1 MTAQLDARLRHL
13 RLSGMVE
20 ALPARVAQAEAAPLS
35 HLEFLE
41 LLVED
46 ELTRRA
52 DRLFA
57 RRLKQAGIT
66 TVKTLADFE
75 WAFNPKIPKARL
87 ADLATAKFLQAHTG
101 ILLIG
106 PPGVGKSHLATAI
119 AVGAIR
125 AGHRVLIRSTFDL
138 VQDFAEAEATGERRT
153 LVQLLTTIDL
163 LVLEDFGMKKL
174 GPAAAEDLLE
184 IFVRRHEAASTIV
197 TTNRPTEDWGQFLG
211 DVPAATAILDRF
223 LAHAEILP
231 MQGKSFRLHQRARRG
246 ACTED
251 AQPHDSLDASSKPT
265 GAVEEPDPAAPART
279 RRPLRRTR

>member
-1 MTAQLDARLRHL
+1 MSTQLDARLRHL

-20 ALPARVAQAEAAPLS
+20 ALPARVAQADAAPLS

-57 RRLKQAGIT
+57 RRLKQAGII
-66 TVKTLADFE
+66 TVKTLADFD
-75 WAFNPKIPKARL
+75 WAFNPRIPKARVV
-87 ADLATAKFLQAHTG
+87 DLATAKFLQAHTG
-101 ILLIG
+101 VLLIG

-153 LVQLLTTIDL
+153 LVQTLTKIDL

-174 GPAAAEDLLE
+174 PPTAAEDLLE
-184 IFVRRHEAASTIV
+184 VFVRRHEAASTLI
-197 TTNRPTEDWGQFLG
+197 TTNRPTQDWAVFLG

-223 LAHAEILP
+223 LAHAEVVPL
-231 MQGKSFRLHQRARRG
+231 QGKSYRLRQRAS
-246 ACTED
+246 
-251 AQPHDSLDASSKPT
+251 QASEAT
-265 GAVEEPDPAAPART
+265 A
-279 RRPLRRTR
+279 